1 MPVEGDLQT
10 ALGALVSGRAYPA
23 GDVPELCETP
33 YIAYSVVTNVPMVS
47 LDGPTGAERRRV
59 QVDVYGS
66 SYGVVKALES
76 SVKSAM
82 AAAAI
87 VNVPLYTMDEHE
99 PETRLHRV
107 VMEFSVWT
115 V

>member
-10 ALGALVSGRAYPA
+10 ALGALVSGRAYPMEA
-23 GDVPELCETP
+23 PELCETP
-33 YIAYSVVTNVPMVS
+33 YIVYSVGSNVPELS
-47 LDGPTGAERRRV
+47 LDGPTGAEKRRV
-59 QVDVYGS
+59 QVDVYGG
-66 SYGVVKALES
+66 SYGVVKALEA

-82 AAAAI
+82 AASSI
-87 VNVPLYTMDEHE
+87 VNVPLFTMDEYE

-107 VMEFSVWT
+107 MMEYSVWT